1 MSTYNNDE
9 MNKLSSIL
17 YSRILDIS
25 KVCLH
30 EFRNIFKDEGVLIFV
45 VLVPL
50 LYPLLYSWIYNNEV
64 VHDVPVAVVDNSRSE
79 MSRKFTRTYDAT
91 PDVKVAYH
99 CNDMEEAKRLV
110 GEQKVYGILYFP
122 NDFSTTLNRM
132 QQAHVSLYCNMGIM
146 LTYKALYQSATS
158 VASHLNSKIQVAVSP
173 NYTAREDEINTRPL
187 DFDEVPIFNNTGGY
201 GNFIIPGVLVLIL
214 QQVLLLGVGM
224 SMGTSMEEKRLQ
236 RISGMMA
243 KPFGLGRIMIG
254 RTLALFGFFI
264 LIGTYLLLAVP
275 KMFHFVHMLHGMDFA
290 LFLVPYLL
298 ACIFFAYTF
307 SFFVRQRENVML
319 LVVFTSVPFLF
330 LSGVSW
336 PQSNIPEFW
345 KYFSCLFPST
355 FGIQG
360 FVKMNTMG
368 AVFSDIIPE
377 VKALWIQALLYFFTA
392 CLTSRWQ
399 IKQCSK

>member
-1 MSTYNNDE
+1 
-9 MNKLSSIL
+9 MNELSSTI
-17 YSRILDIS
+17 YSRITDIA

-30 EFRNIFKDEGVLIFV
+30 EFRMIFKDEGVLIFV
-45 VLVPL
+45 VLLPL
-50 LYPLLYSWIYNNEV
+50 FYPLLYSWIYNNEV
-64 VHDVPVAVVDNSRSE
+64 VREVPVAVVDESHSE
-79 MSRKFTRTYDAT
+79 MSRKFTRAYDAT
-91 PDVKVAYH
+91 SDVKVAYQ
-99 CNDMEEAKRLV
+99 CDNMEEAKQLV
-110 GEQKVYGILYFP
+110 ARQKAYGILYFP
-122 NDFSTTLNRM
+122 SDFSTTLNRM
-132 QQAHVSLYCNMGIM
+132 QQTHVSLYCNMGIM

-158 VASHLNSKIQVAVSP
+158 VSSALNAKIQVSVSP
-173 NYTAREDEINTRPL
+173 NYTSREDEINTRPL

-201 GNFIIPGVLVLIL
+201 GNFILPGVLVLIL

-254 RTLALFGFFI
+254 RALALFGFFI
-264 LIGTYLLLAVP
+264 LIGVYVLLAIP

-290 LFLVPYLL
+290 MFLVPYLL

-330 LSGVSW
+330 MSGVSW

-345 KYFSCLFPST
+345 KYVSYLIPST

-377 VKALWIQALLYFFTA
+377 VKALWIQALLYFVAA
-392 CLTSRWQ
+392 CVTSRWQ
-399 IKQCSK
+399 IKQCSE